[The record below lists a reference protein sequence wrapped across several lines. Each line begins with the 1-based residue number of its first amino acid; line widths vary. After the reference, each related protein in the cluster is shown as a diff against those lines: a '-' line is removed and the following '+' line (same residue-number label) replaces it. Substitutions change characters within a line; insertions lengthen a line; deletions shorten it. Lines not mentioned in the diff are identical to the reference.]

1 MTRRG
6 GSTRGNRRVTAN
18 RRGNTG
24 GIRKT
29 TQNRQAPHRYGQ
41 QRPDEVNRQA
51 TEETVTRES
60 ESEQTEGSGFSNS
73 EPSNPQHPS
82 SQPQPHS
89 STGYLLSE
97 IRVFPYPHNAPAE
110 SPSRQ
115 ARETISL
122 EDMRELLQ
130 AHEDD
135 IVNQVVER
143 LRPTHKQP
151 NLATA
156 SNAQQLD
163 PQARQPGAVN
173 PTLLRISE
181 LENELINLRAEQERA
196 SGSRPDPREL
206 GMYNANLSHG
216 PLAGESASG
225 LADSVEVLF
234 LGVERNTLTKII
246 ENRFKPTNIHRLL
259 ASERDRAESQRTI
272 SIGGVEFEQA
282 EREGKE
288 CEYRMS
294 NLFKAWAVTGL
305 FLSNENTIGPAIDLL
320 ALVLR
325 EASRDR

>member
-110 SPSRQ
+110 SPSCQ

-122 EDMRELLQ
+122 EDMRELVR
-130 AHEDD
+130 AHEA
-135 IVNQVVER
+135 ILSTR
-143 LRPTHKQP
+143 L
-151 NLATA
+151 
-156 SNAQQLD
+156 SNGYA
-163 PQARQPGAVN
+163 
-173 PTLLRISE
+173 LRISNQT
-181 LENELINLRAEQERA
+181 LQQPAM
-196 SGSRPDPREL
+196 P
-206 GMYNANLSHG
+206 SH
-216 PLAGESASG
+216 
-225 LADSVEVLF
+225 
-234 LGVERNTLTKII
+234 
-246 ENRFKPTNIHRLL
+246 
-259 ASERDRAESQRTI
+259 
-272 SIGGVEFEQA
+272 
-282 EREGKE
+282 
-288 CEYRMS
+288 
-294 NLFKAWAVTGL
+294 
-305 FLSNENTIGPAIDLL
+305 
-320 ALVLR
+320 
-325 EASRDR
+325 